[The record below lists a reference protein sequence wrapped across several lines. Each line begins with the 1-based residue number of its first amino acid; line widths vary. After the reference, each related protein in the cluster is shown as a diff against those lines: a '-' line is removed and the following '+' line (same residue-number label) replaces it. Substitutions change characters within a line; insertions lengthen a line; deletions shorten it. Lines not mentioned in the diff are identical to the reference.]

1 MDTMYFGLSI
11 ELEKHDSQD
20 IAARLFTCPRITP
33 EHALKMLYMLMI
45 GTLSIGKFEEMTDAY
60 IKELRDQIDSGKGIA
75 HLMKNKLE
83 TWFATFG
90 KPTNADYQYLKDRFN
105 ITQQDLYEVVREAE
119 SRSFTS
125 PKEMAEYVKET
136 IKLQDDA
143 VDALAV
149 PFYQQYIGMCNDISC
164 NSIRTTPLIIGPTG
178 CGKSATVQEFRKLL
192 GPNYPLIWI
201 NMSTVAAETWKGTH
215 MSDIIAYAIKSGQIK
230 IQRHNPDQKVFY
242 TIVLDEFD
250 KVVGLGRE
258 KSEHSYDIMREIMQ
272 YQETKD
278 TIKINLGDQISPDM
292 YELSLDNAM
301 FIFIGAHQGI
311 ENIIKK
317 RLNIGNTIGYLQAES
332 EKNIKNVDLL
342 RQISHEDLITWGYL
356 PELVSR
362 IGDIIVMNPMTEE
375 AVYQILSSKN
385 SILGEH
391 VKFCDKCNIDL
402 RFKEDALRYIADETC
417 KSGLGFRAAKT
428 ILART
433 LNSIYFNLT
442 YGPGR
447 ERQVVEINK
456 DFIAQNINIK

>member
-1 MDTMYFGLSI
+1 METKFFGLSI
-11 ELEKHDSQD
+11 EMEGINSHD
-20 IAARLFTCPRITP
+20 IAARLFICPRISP
-33 EHALKMLYMLMI
+33 EHATKILDMLKA
-45 GTLSIGKFEEMTDAY
+45 GKLSVGKFEEMTDTY
-60 IKELRDQIDSGKGIA
+60 IKELRSHFASGKGIA

-83 TWFATFG
+83 TWCATFG
-90 KPTNADYQYLKDRFN
+90 EPTKADYQYLKDWLNVTR
-105 ITQQDLYEVVREAE
+105 QDLYEEVREAE
-119 SRSFTS
+119 TRYFAS
-125 PKEMAEYVKET
+125 PKEMAESVKET
-136 IKLQDDA
+136 IKMQDDA

-164 NSIRTTPLIIGPTG
+164 SSIRTTPLIIGPTG

-230 IQRHNPDQKVFY
+230 VQRDNPTQKVFY

-250 KVVGLGRE
+250 KIVGRD
-258 KSEHSYDIMREIMQ
+258 KNEHSYDIMREIMR
-272 YQETKD
+272 YQEAKD
-278 TIKINLGDQISPDM
+278 TIRINLGDQISPDM
-292 YELSLDNAM
+292 YELSLENAM

-317 RLNIGNTIGYLQAES
+317 RLNIGKTIGYS
-332 EKNIKNVDLL
+332 SVEKEKQIKNVDLM
-342 RQISHEDLITWGYL
+342 RQVSHEDLISWGYL

-375 AVYQILSSKN
+375 TVYQILSSKN
-385 SILGEH
+385 SILGDH
-391 VKFCDKCNIDL
+391 AKFCDKCNIDL
-402 RFKEDALRYIADETC
+402 RFEEDALRYLANETC

-447 ERQVVEINK
+447 ERQVVEISK